1 MTAVSRLMP
10 AKFLSLVAL
19 MTVSAKGQPTVDD
32 ASYVCSEDNYY
43 RDVAAYQRKVIM
55 NKLVALEAAVKS
67 NQPPSPLSSVNA
79 QVEALKCKHA
89 FFIRSSA
96 Y

>member
-32 ASYVCSEDNYY
+32 ASYVCSEDNNIITI
-43 RDVAAYQRKVIM
+43 AT
-55 NKLVALEAAVKS
+55 S
-67 NQPPSPLSSVNA
+67 PPISARLS
-79 QVEALKCKHA
+79 
-89 FFIRSSA
+89 
-96 Y
+96 